1 VERENTLLTFGLTVS
16 LIGMGVVFVAL
27 VLLVCLIRSIS
38 KLAVLYEKS
47 AAPPRVA
54 KAKVPVRAPEEDDG
68 EILAVIAA
76 ALAAHTRKP

>member
-1 VERENTLLTFGLTVS
+1 LLTFGLTVS

-27 VLLVCLIRSIS
+27 VLLVYIIRSIS

-47 AAPPRVA
+47 AAPPKVA
-54 KAKVPVRAPEEDDG
+54 TAKVPVRVPEEDNG

>member
-1 VERENTLLTFGLTVS
+1 LLTFGLTVS

-27 VLLVCLIRSIS
+27 VLLVYIIRSIS

-47 AAPPRVA
+47 AAPPKVA
-54 KAKVPVRAPEEDDG
+54 TAKVPVRVPEEDDG